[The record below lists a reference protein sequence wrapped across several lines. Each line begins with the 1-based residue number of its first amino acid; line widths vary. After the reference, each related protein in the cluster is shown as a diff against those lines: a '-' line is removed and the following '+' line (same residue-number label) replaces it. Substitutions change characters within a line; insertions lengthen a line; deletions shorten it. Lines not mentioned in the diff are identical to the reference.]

1 MLTVCMRGIYAF
13 SRAKLRAETPD
24 LNYMLA
30 TLDIEHNNDSDE
42 DFVADEEEESHSSDG
57 SEAEER
63 EASTKQPGKM
73 SRQTVERTVGSTLKH
88 QKSLQSTHDSLPPP
102 VKKRK
107 LMNLASTSD
116 GDSEYQ
122 PRKRK
127 SKHLEEIDSM
137 LEGTDEIDNIVPP
150 FNPTSSLES
159 WTSFEEHFAKYKKKY
174 NLKCPELRKNCAL

>member
-1 MLTVCMRGIYAF
+1 
-13 SRAKLRAETPD
+13 
-24 LNYMLA
+24 MLA

-73 SRQTVERTVGSTLKH
+73 SRKYCITVKQSKGRWDLRLGH

-122 PRKRK
+122 PCKRK

-137 LEGTDEIDNIVPP
+137 LEGTDEIENIVPP
-150 FNPTSSLES
+150 FNRTSSLES
-159 WTSFEEHFAKYKKKY
+159 WTSFEEHFAMYKKKY